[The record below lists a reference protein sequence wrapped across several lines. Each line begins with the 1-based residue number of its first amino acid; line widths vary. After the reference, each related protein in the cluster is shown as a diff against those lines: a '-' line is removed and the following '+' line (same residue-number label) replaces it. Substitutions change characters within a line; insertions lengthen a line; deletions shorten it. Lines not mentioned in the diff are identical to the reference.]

1 MTLVQEKKIQRRP
14 INDFNDS
21 SLHPVLRRIYAGRQ
35 VTSIQDLDYRLDQ
48 LLAPDEL
55 PGIVEAVNILERALI
70 ADEKIIFI
78 GDFDADGATSSAL
91 GILAL
96 KAMGAK
102 NVTYLVPN
110 RFEFGYGLSSEIV
123 EVAAKMDPDLLITV
137 DNGIADIKGVDTAK
151 RLGLSVII
159 TDHHLPGEQLP
170 NADAILNPN
179 LHNSLFPSSALAG
192 VGVIFYL
199 MIALRGHLRRT
210 GWFDHRPEPKLSQY
224 FDLVAVGTVADL
236 VPLDKNN
243 RTLVYRGLERINRGY
258 CRPGIRA
265 LLEYKYGTTNHVTP
279 SDLGY
284 VVGPRLNAAGRL
296 QDISLGIECLLTD
309 DIDEARQMA
318 YQLNQLNTQRKQI
331 EAEMQAQ
338 AMDIVDNIQL
348 TGVLPSGICL
358 YEESWHQGIVGLIA
372 SRVKDRVN
380 RPVVAFADTDD
391 GELKGSARAITGLH
405 IRDVLNGVQ
414 IKYPSLIIRFG
425 GHAAAAGLS
434 INKENYEQFQS
445 VFSEE
450 VGIQGGEELKR
461 NVILSDGNLDE
472 SDLSLDFAQLLSRS
486 GPWGQGFP
494 EPVFD
499 DEFDVLERKTVGDHH
514 LKLRVRKK
522 GGRKVVDAIGFFQ
535 NEQYRT
541 VNMDKGVRLAYRLD
555 INEYQGLYKPQLI
568 VEYLQSC

>member
-1 MTLVQEKKIQRRP
+1 MALVQDKRILRRP
-14 INDFNDS
+14 INDFNDGS
-21 SLHPVLRRIYAGRQ
+21 MHPVLRQIYAGRQ
-35 VTSIQDLDYRLDQ
+35 VTSINDLDYRLDQ
-48 LLAPDEL
+48 LLTPRDL
-55 PGIVEAVNILERALI
+55 PGIVEAVKILERALI
-70 ADEKIIFI
+70 SQSRIIFI

-110 RFEFGYGLSSEIV
+110 RFEFGYGLSPAIV
-123 EVAAKMDPDLLITV
+123 EVASKMNPDLLVTV
-137 DNGIADIKGVDTAK
+137 DNGIADINGVNTAK
-151 RLGLSVII
+151 RLGISVII

-170 NADAILNPN
+170 DADAIVNPN

-199 MIALRGHLRRT
+199 MIALRSHLRQT
-210 GWFDHRPEPKLSQY
+210 GWFDHRAEPKLSEY

-265 LLEYKYGTTNHVTP
+265 LLEYRKDNTKHVTP

-296 QDISLGIECLLTD
+296 RDISLGIECLLSD
-309 DIDEARQMA
+309 DFDEAKRIA
-318 YQLNQLNTQRKQI
+318 HQLDQLNTQRKQI
-331 EAEMQAQ
+331 EAEMRVQ

-348 TGVLPSGICL
+348 IGELPSGICL

-391 GELKGSARAITGLH
+391 GQLKGSARSTAGLH
-405 IRDVLNGVQ
+405 IRDVLTGVQ
-414 IKYPSLIIRFG
+414 VKYPNLIGRFG

-434 INKENYEQFQS
+434 LKKENYDRFQS
-445 VFSEE
+445 AFTEE
-450 VGIQGGEELKR
+450 VGLQGGEELKHS
-461 NVILSDGNLDE
+461 VILSDGNLDE
-472 SDLSLDFAQLLSRS
+472 SDLSLDFARLLSRS

-499 DEFDVLERKTVGDHH
+499 DEFDVVERKTVAEHH

-522 GGRKVVDAIGFFQ
+522 GGQKVFDAIAFFQ
-535 NEQYRT
+535 NDQYRT
-541 VNMDKGVRLAYRLD
+541 VNMDRGVHLAYRLD

>member
-1 MTLVQEKKIQRRP
+1 MIQEKRILRRP
-14 INDFNDS
+14 TNDFNDP
-21 SLHPVLRRIYAGRQ
+21 SLHPVLRQIYAGRQ
-35 VTSIQDLDYRLDQ
+35 VLSIKDLDYGLDQ
-48 LLAPDEL
+48 LLAPYEL
-55 PGIVEAVNILERALI
+55 PGIVDAVKILERALI
-70 ADEKIIFI
+70 SESRIIFV

-96 KAMGAK
+96 KAQGAK

-110 RFEFGYGLSSEIV
+110 RFEFGYGLSPAIV
-123 EVAAKMDPDLLITV
+123 EVAAKMNPDLLITV
-137 DNGIADIKGVDTAK
+137 DNGIADFNGVNTAK
-151 RLGLSVII
+151 RLGMSVII

-170 NADAILNPN
+170 DADAIVNPN
-179 LHNSLFPSSALAG
+179 LHNSQFPSSSLAG

-199 MIALRGHLRRT
+199 MIALRSHLRQT
-210 GWFDHRPEPKLSQY
+210 GWFDHRPEPKLSEY

-243 RTLVYRGLERINRGY
+243 RTLVHRGLERINRGY

-265 LLEYKYGTTNHVTP
+265 LLEYKNDNTEHITP

-296 QDISLGIECLLTD
+296 KDISLGIECLLTD
-309 DIDEARQMA
+309 DLGEAKRIA

-331 EAEMQAQ
+331 EAEMRAQ

-348 TGVLPSGICL
+348 IGELPSGICL
-358 YEESWHQGIVGLIA
+358 YEETWHQGIVGLIA

-380 RPVVAFADTDD
+380 RPVVAFADAGD
-391 GELKGSARAITGLH
+391 GQLKGSARSTTDLH

-414 IKYPSLIIRFG
+414 VKFPNLIGRFG

-434 INKENYEQFQS
+434 LRKENYDRFQS
-445 VFSEE
+445 AFSEE
-450 VGIQGGEELKR
+450 VGIQGSGELKQ
-461 NVILSDGNLDE
+461 NVILSDGNLEE
-472 SDLSLDFAQLLSRS
+472 SDLSLDFARLLSRS

-499 DEFDVLERKTVGDHH
+499 DEFDVVERKTVAEHH

-522 GGRKVVDAIGFFQ
+522 GGRKVFDAIGFFQ
-535 NEQYRT
+535 NDQYQT
-541 VNMDKGVRLAYRLD
+541 VNMDRGVRMVYRLD